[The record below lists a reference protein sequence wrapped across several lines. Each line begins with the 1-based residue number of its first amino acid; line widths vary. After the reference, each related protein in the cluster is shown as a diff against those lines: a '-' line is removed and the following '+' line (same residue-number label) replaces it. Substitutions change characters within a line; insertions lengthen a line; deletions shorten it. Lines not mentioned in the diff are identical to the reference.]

1 MKQLNVYSN
10 LTDRLDLM
18 AYRMAA
24 ELNGNSSTNSARM
37 TSADLEAVQEAAKML
52 RSQSAELAYP
62 VNLLHAIGIPCT
74 SSDVDDEMRK
84 HLEEVL
90 NDLPDDETKALL
102 LRFKEKKTLQE
113 AGDAMDLS
121 RERVRQLIKKAVRRL
136 SLPEQ
141 KKAIVCGRTFLSELD
156 KEKKAA
162 SEALASYVKAKT
174 DYEKKTAWIREKTR
188 RLDSAIE
195 ALSSD
200 DDAYYESIL
209 DTKIVDLGLSVRATN
224 CLVRSDI
231 PTLRELVKKSDADLL
246 RVRNLG
252 RHSYEEITAKLEEL
266 GLRTKEPEAPAEKPG
281 TVLDMPVREL
291 GLSMRT
297 TNSLLRADVNTLR
310 DVTSLTE
317 ADLAKVRNL
326 GRYGVNEVKAK
337 LAEYHFALKG
347 EPYEDTF

>member
-10 LTDRLDLM
+10 LTDRLDFM
-18 AYRMAA
+18 ARRMEA
-24 ELNGNSSTNSARM
+24 ELNGTRLTNSARI
-37 TSADLEAVQEAAKML
+37 TTDDLEAVQEAAKML
-52 RSQSAELAYP
+52 RSQSAELVYP
-62 VNLLHAIGIPCT
+62 VNLLHAAGIPCEDA
-74 SSDVDDEMRK
+74 DVDDEMRK
-84 HLEEVL
+84 HLREVL
-90 NDLPDDETKALL
+90 NALPDDEAKVLL
-102 LRFKEKKTLQE
+102 FRFKERKTLQE
-113 AGDAMDLS
+113 AGDDMGLS

-136 SLPEQ
+136 SRPEQ
-141 KKAIVCGRTFLSELD
+141 RKAIVCGRTFLSELD
-156 KEKKAA
+156 REKKAA
-162 SEALASYVKAKT
+162 SEALASYVKAKA
-174 DYEKKTAWIREKTR
+174 DYTRKIAWIREKTKQ
-188 RLDSAIE
+188 LDAAVE
-195 ALSSD
+195 ALSDGD
-200 DDAYYESIL
+200 DVYESIL
-209 DTKIVDLGLSVRATN
+209 DTKIVDLGLSARATN
-224 CLVRSDI
+224 CLTRSDI

-266 GLRTKEPEAPAEKPG
+266 GLRTKDPEAPAEKPG
-281 TVLDMPVREL
+281 AVLDMPVREL

-326 GRYGVNEVKAK
+326 GRHGVNEVKAK

>member
-18 AYRMAA
+18 AHRMKA
-24 ELNGNSSTNSARM
+24 ELNGTRSTNSARI
-37 TSADLEAVQEAAKML
+37 TTADLETVQEAAKML
-52 RSQSAELAYP
+52 RSQSAELSYP
-62 VNLLHAIGIPCT
+62 VNLLHAIGIPCE
-74 SSDVDDEMRK
+74 DAEGLRER
-84 HLEEVL
+84 LEEAL
-90 NDLPDDETKALL
+90 NALPDDEAMALL

-113 AGDAMDLS
+113 AGDDMGLS
-121 RERVRQLIKKAVRRL
+121 RERVRQLVKEAVRSL
-136 SLPEQ
+136 SRPEQ

-156 KEKKAA
+156 REKKAA
-162 SEALASYVKAKT
+162 SEALASYVKAKA

-266 GLRTKEPEAPAEKPG
+266 GLRTKDPEAPAEKPSS
-281 TVLDMPVREL
+281 VLDIPVREL
-291 GLSMRT
+291 
-297 TNSLLRADVNTLR
+297 
-310 DVTSLTE
+310 
-317 ADLAKVRNL
+317 
-326 GRYGVNEVKAK
+326 
-337 LAEYHFALKG
+337 
-347 EPYEDTF
+347 